1 MDGDEERLR
10 RRRYKGW
17 MNESDNA
24 DVPRTTRWRNLKR
37 TRNDDEE
44 RDVECHENHDGAVNG
59 DCPVR
64 NASVTFHD
72 EEILEVGNRSDSS
85 NGNRSDSLRFRL
97 GRREC

>member
-1 MDGDEERLR
+1 M
-10 RRRYKGW
+10 
-17 MNESDNA
+17 
-24 DVPRTTRWRNLKR
+24 KR

-85 NGNRSDSLRFRL
+85 NEIYGSNLEEENADWRAEQYQDHSRDCYDQVTEEVSLPKHFQL
-97 GRREC
+97 W